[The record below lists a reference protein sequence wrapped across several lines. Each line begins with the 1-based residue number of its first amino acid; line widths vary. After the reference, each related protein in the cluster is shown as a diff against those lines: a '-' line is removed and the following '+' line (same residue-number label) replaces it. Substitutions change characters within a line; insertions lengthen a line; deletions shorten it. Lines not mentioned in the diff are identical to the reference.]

1 MTRYIII
8 GAGAV
13 GGALAASLHQA
24 GSDVVLVARG
34 EALTAIADRG
44 LVHTRPGG
52 VATVPVTAVGGP
64 DDVALTGDDTIVLA
78 VKAQD
83 AVATLQA
90 WAWRPVAFADRTGT
104 ASELPIVTLQ
114 NGLETERAALRL
126 FDTVV
131 SGTTFLAGVHLRP
144 GEVLTGAGPRIG
156 QLILGGYP
164 TGTAVPGRLVE
175 DLRAAEWL
183 VQVVG
188 DVSRWKAS
196 KLVHNV
202 TNGTELL
209 SGTPERVAAIADRV
223 AAEAREVLTAA
234 GYGLAD
240 PATERDFDASLA
252 AIVPG
257 AGYEPGQQSTW
268 QSFVRGRPSEVD
280 YLNGEIA
287 LLARQ
292 YGVAA
297 PYNAALQAVLGVSSA
312 AGEAPGARSVGA
324 GGPRGAAR
332 GAPPPPRD
340 PGSVRPG
347 GGGGMTAQDVRAETR
362 VQAATRTW
370 TGPEGIPARGTLV
383 LVVGRGETPDVYE
396 RFGRRISSDAYVVV
410 AVPDRAAAREA
421 LADAELPRP
430 LLLAGSDSGALAAA
444 SLAAEAE
451 EVAGVVLVGLPSAS
465 GASDGAAGRPADWQ
479 GELEARTAC
488 PNHRKVLTAATTSGL
503 WDAVDVLPNLVVPA
517 VGAEPGAGDAELPVP
532 VLAIHGGADRVSPL
546 ETARE
551 AYRALGVDE
560 LAVVDGGL
568 HDALNDVTHRSVAAT
583 IVLFL
588 ERVKA
593 AAAADPIVTTG
604 RP

>member
-312 AGEAPGARSVGA
+312 AGEAPGGGGGGA
-324 GGPRGAAR
+324 GPGAAPR
-332 GAPPPPRD
+332 PPPPPPRD

>member
-1 MTRYIII
+1 
-8 GAGAV
+8 
-13 GGALAASLHQA
+13 
-24 GSDVVLVARG
+24 
-34 EALTAIADRG
+34 
-44 LVHTRPGG
+44 
-52 VATVPVTAVGGP
+52 
-64 DDVALTGDDTIVLA
+64 
-78 VKAQD
+78 
-83 AVATLQA
+83 
-90 WAWRPVAFADRTGT
+90 
-104 ASELPIVTLQ
+104 
-114 NGLETERAALRL
+114 
-126 FDTVV
+126 
-131 SGTTFLAGVHLRP
+131 
-144 GEVLTGAGPRIG
+144 
-156 QLILGGYP
+156 
-164 TGTAVPGRLVE
+164 
-175 DLRAAEWL
+175 
-183 VQVVG
+183 
-188 DVSRWKAS
+188 
-196 KLVHNV
+196 
-202 TNGTELL
+202 
-209 SGTPERVAAIADRV
+209 
-223 AAEAREVLTAA
+223 
-234 GYGLAD
+234 
-240 PATERDFDASLA
+240 
-252 AIVPG
+252 
-257 AGYEPGQQSTW
+257 
-268 QSFVRGRPSEVD
+268 
-280 YLNGEIA
+280 
-287 LLARQ
+287 
-292 YGVAA
+292 
-297 PYNAALQAVLGVSSA
+297 
-312 AGEAPGARSVGA
+312 
-324 GGPRGAAR
+324 
-332 GAPPPPRD
+332 
-340 PGSVRPG
+340 
-347 GGGGMTAQDVRAETR
+347 MTAQDVRAETR

>member
-297 PYNAALQAVLGVSSA
+297 PYNAALQAVLG
-312 AGEAPGARSVGA
+312 R
-324 GGPRGAAR
+324 AAR
-332 GAPPPPRD
+332 PPPPRD

>member
-312 AGEAPGARSVGA
+312 AGEAPGARSVGQV
-324 GGPRGAAR
+324 GG
-332 GAPPPPRD
+332 
-340 PGSVRPG
+340 
-347 GGGGMTAQDVRAETR
+347 
-362 VQAATRTW
+362 
-370 TGPEGIPARGTLV
+370 
-383 LVVGRGETPDVYE
+383 
-396 RFGRRISSDAYVVV
+396 
-410 AVPDRAAAREA
+410 
-421 LADAELPRP
+421 
-430 LLLAGSDSGALAAA
+430 
-444 SLAAEAE
+444 
-451 EVAGVVLVGLPSAS
+451 
-465 GASDGAAGRPADWQ
+465 
-479 GELEARTAC
+479 
-488 PNHRKVLTAATTSGL
+488 
-503 WDAVDVLPNLVVPA
+503 
-517 VGAEPGAGDAELPVP
+517 
-532 VLAIHGGADRVSPL
+532 HGGATPGSEDLVDATRDR
-546 ETARE
+546 
-551 AYRALGVDE
+551 YDRAE
-560 LAVVDGGL
+560 
-568 HDALNDVTHRSVAAT
+568 
-583 IVLFL
+583 
-588 ERVKA
+588 A
-593 AAAADPIVTTG
+593 AA
-604 RP
+604 